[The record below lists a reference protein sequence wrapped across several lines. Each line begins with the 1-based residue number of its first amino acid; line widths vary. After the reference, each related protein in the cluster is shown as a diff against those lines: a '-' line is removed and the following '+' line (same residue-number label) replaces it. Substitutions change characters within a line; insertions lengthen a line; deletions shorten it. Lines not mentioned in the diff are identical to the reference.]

1 LVVAALGLLSFASA
15 AKSTKATILV
25 IAPNLDAAMAAYS
38 GIQGYA
44 IPYRLLLVPQT
55 GVMLPRLNNTATM
68 GNYGGIVV
76 FNDVAYNFGGGNY
89 RSAITDAQ
97 WEEIAAYQRAFAVRM
112 VHLDVYPGP
121 KYGEKHVSASWT
133 ILTDGRNHNVDRQD
147 GVLQFWQG
155 AAYQHHQRHGV
166 PHRQHQDVRRDEH
179 RWALPLSRP
188 HRQHIVD
195 V

>member
-1 LVVAALGLLSFASA
+1 MLRLGLAVVLLGFLSFASA

-55 GVMLPRLNNTATM
+55 GVMLPRLNNSATM

-97 WEEIAAYQRAFAVRM
+97 WEELYAYQRAFAVRM

-121 KYGEKHVSASWT
+121 KYGKGGNN
-133 ILTDGRNHNVDRQD
+133 D
-147 GVLQFWQG
+147 
-155 AAYQHHQRHGV
+155 
-166 PHRQHQDVRRDEH
+166 
-179 RWALPLSRP
+179 
-188 HRQHIVD
+188 
-195 V
+195 

>member
-1 LVVAALGLLSFASA
+1 MAPRWRPWETLRLGLVVAALGFLSVASA

-97 WEEIAAYQRAFAVRM
+97 WEELAAYQRAFAVRM

-121 KYGEKHVSASWT
+121 KYGESSPPKQGKD
-133 ILTDGRNHNVDRQD
+133 LTDS
-147 GVLQFWQG
+147 QG
-155 AAYQHHQRHGV
+155 PQHG
-166 PHRQHQDVRRDEH
+166 
-179 RWALPLSRP
+179 
-188 HRQHIVD
+188 
-195 V
+195 